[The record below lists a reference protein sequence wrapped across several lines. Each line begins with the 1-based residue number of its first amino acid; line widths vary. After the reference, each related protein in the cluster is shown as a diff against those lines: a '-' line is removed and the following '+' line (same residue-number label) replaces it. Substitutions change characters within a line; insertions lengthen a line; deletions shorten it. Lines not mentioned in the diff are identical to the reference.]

1 MPNILGM
8 TLYICTRMLA
18 SFPGYLLHLT
28 KSLGMRLPAC
38 WKNTC
43 AFAPFLQGFCD
54 ELKRTV
60 AYVGTQLEE
69 RGERVNWRKLD
80 GDLKDKGQGS
90 VLHTMGTL
98 YVIHPGCG

>member
-1 MPNILGM
+1 MKL
-8 TLYICTRMLA
+8 
-18 SFPGYLLHLT
+18 PG
-28 KSLGMRLPAC
+28 C
-38 WKNTC
+38 WNNT
-43 AFAPFLQGFCD
+43 APFLQVFCD

-60 AYVGTQLEE
+60 AYIGRQLEE

-90 VLHTMGTL
+90 VLHAMGTL